1 MIFKTKMKYMKNLL
15 KQKYYLFLIFFTAP
29 SVVFAAGTLNDV
41 EDAILSLLNSIIPLF
56 LALAVTFFIWNV
68 LKYINSG
75 DNAELREQARA
86 MMIYGIVAI
95 FVLVSIWG
103 FVDVL
108 VDAFNLNNNVPVNF
122 GDIILE
128 M

>member
-1 MIFKTKMKYMKNLL
+1 MKNLL

-29 SVVFAAGTLNDV
+29 SVALAAGTLNDV
-41 EDAILSLLNSIIPLF
+41 EDAALDLLNSIIPLF

-75 DNAELREQARA
+75 DNAELREQAKA
-86 MMIYGIVAI
+86 MMVYGIVAI

-108 VDAFNLNNNVPVNF
+108 VDAFNLNNNVPVDF